1 MAPDPLTD
9 YYIFTS
15 RRGEHPDRWSWEIR
29 RKSTPLGIKMTGD
42 GYQSDMAAKFAGR
55 QALTDF
61 LTDLAKEEKR
71 PKK

>member
-1 MAPDPLTD
+1 LQ
-9 YYIFTS
+9 
-15 RRGEHPDRWSWEIR
+15 
-29 RKSTPLGIKMTGD
+29 L
-42 GYQSDMAAKFAGR
+42 SDMAAKFAGR